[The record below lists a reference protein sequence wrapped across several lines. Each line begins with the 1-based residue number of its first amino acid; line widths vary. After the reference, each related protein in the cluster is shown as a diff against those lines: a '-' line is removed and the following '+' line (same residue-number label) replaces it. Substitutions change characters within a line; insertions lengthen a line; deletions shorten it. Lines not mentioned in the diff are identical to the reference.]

1 VSPPFLGVYY
11 ATPVA
16 KVLAA
21 CCEKVGEMPLR
32 IYLTSRV
39 LVEESG
45 TVLLD
50 ERRLMGRQGRLA
62 FAYLVGEHL
71 RAVSRDELAEEL
83 WLGAVPPPSWE
94 RSLSALISKLRALLA
109 STGIP
114 DVALTASF
122 GHYQLLLPADVW
134 IDLEA
139 ASEAIDRAESALR
152 GDKPREAWGWAQ
164 VAYQISRRPFLM
176 GEEGPW
182 VTLKRYELRDVLV
195 RAHECLSEPS
205 IWHTEPE
212 YAVKHAKEAVA
223 IEPFRETS
231 YQLLMRAHA
240 AVGNRAEALRVY
252 ERCRS
257 LLSEDLGVPPSSQ
270 TEAVYLEILRS

>member
-1 VSPPFLGVYY
+1 MLAVY
-11 ATPVA
+11 
-16 KVLAA
+16 
-21 CCEKVGEMPLR
+21 CEKVGEMPLR
-32 IYLTSRV
+32 IYLTNRV

-62 FAYLVGEHL
+62 FAYLVGERL

-83 WLGAVPPPSWE
+83 WLGAVPPSWE

-109 STGIP
+109 SAGIP
-114 DVALTASF
+114 DVALTSSF

-134 IDLEA
+134 IDVEA
-139 ASEAIDRAESALR
+139 ASEAIDRAETALR
-152 GDKPREAWGWAQ
+152 GAKPQEAWGWAH

-182 VTLKRYELRDVLV
+182 VTLKRSELRDVLV
-195 RAHECLSEPS
+195 RAHECLSEPG
-205 IWHTEPE
+205 IWGTEPA
-212 YAVKHAKEAVA
+212 YAVKHANEAVA

-252 ERCRS
+252 ERCRN
-257 LLSEDLGVPPSSQ
+257 LLSEELGVPPSPQ

>member
-1 VSPPFLGVYY
+1 M
-11 ATPVA
+11 
-16 KVLAA
+16 LAA
-21 CCEKVGEMPLR
+21 CCDEVGELPLR
-32 IYLTSRV
+32 IYLTGRV

-45 TVLLD
+45 AVLLD

-83 WLGAVPPPSWE
+83 WLGTVPPSWE

-109 STGIP
+109 SAGIP

-182 VTLKRYELRDVLV
+182 VTLKRSELRDVLV

-252 ERCRS
+252 ERCRN
-257 LLSEDLGVPPSSQ
+257 LLSEELGVSPSPQ

>member
-1 VSPPFLGVYY
+1 ML
-11 ATPVA
+11 
-16 KVLAA
+16 
-21 CCEKVGEMPLR
+21 LR
-32 IYLTSRV
+32 IYLTGRV
-39 LVEESG
+39 LIEDNG
-45 TVLLD
+45 TILFD
-50 ERRLMGRQGRLA
+50 ERRLMGRQGRLV

-83 WLGAVPPPSWE
+83 WLDTVPPSWE

-109 STGIP
+109 SVGISN
-114 DVALTASF
+114 VALNGSF
-122 GHYQLLLPADVW
+122 GHYQLLLPSDVW
-134 IDLEA
+134 IDVEA
-139 ASEAIDRAESALR
+139 ANVAIDRAESALR
-152 GDKPREAWGWAQ
+152 RGKLQEAWGWAQ
-164 VAYQISRRPFLM
+164 VTYQVSRRPFLM

-182 VTLKRYELRDVLV
+182 VTLKRSELHELLV

-223 IEPFRETS
+223 LEPFRETS

-257 LLSEDLGVPPSSQ
+257 HLSEELGVSPSPQ
-270 TEAVYLEILRS
+270 TEAVYLDILKS

>member
-11 ATPVA
+11 ATLVA
-16 KVLAA
+16 ELLAA
-21 CCEKVGEMPLR
+21 CCGEVGEMPLR
-32 IYLTSRV
+32 IYLTNRV
-39 LVEESG
+39 LVEEG
-45 TVLLD
+45 GVVLLD
-50 ERRLMGRQGRLA
+50 ERRLIGRQGRLVFA
-62 FAYLVGEHL
+62 FLVGEHL

-83 WLGAVPPPSWE
+83 WLDSQPPSWE

-109 STGIP
+109 SAGIP
-114 DVALTASF
+114 GVALTGSF
-122 GHYQLLLPADVW
+122 GHYQLLLSADVW
-134 IDLEA
+134 IDVEA

-152 GDKPREAWGWAQ
+152 GDRPQEAWGWAQ
-164 VAYQISRRPFLM
+164 VAYQISRRSFLL
-176 GEEGPW
+176 GEDGPW
-182 VTLKRYELRDVLV
+182 VTLKRSELREVLV

-212 YAVKHAKEAVA
+212 YAVRHAKEAVA

-257 LLSEDLGVPPSSQ
+257 LLSEELGVSPSPQ
-270 TEAVYLEILRS
+270 TEAVYLEILRT

>member
-1 VSPPFLGVYY
+1 VSPPFLVVYY
-11 ATPVA
+11 AATVA
-16 KVLAA
+16 RMLAA
-21 CCEKVGEMPLR
+21 CCDKVGEIPLR

-45 TVLLD
+45 AVLLD
-50 ERRLMGRQGRLA
+50 ERRLMGRQGHLV

-83 WLGAVPPPSWE
+83 WPGTVPPSWE

-109 STGIP
+109 STSIP
-114 DVALTASF
+114 DVTLTGSF
-122 GHYQLLLPADVW
+122 GHYQLLLPADIW
-134 IDLEA
+134 IDVEA

-182 VTLKRYELRDVLV
+182 VTLKRSELRDVLV

-223 IEPFRETS
+223 IEPFREIS

-257 LLSEDLGVPPSSQ
+257 LLSEELGVHPSSQ
-270 TEAVYLEILRS
+270 TEAVYLDILRS

>member
-1 VSPPFLGVYY
+1 
-11 ATPVA
+11 
-16 KVLAA
+16 
-21 CCEKVGEMPLR
+21 MPLR

-39 LVEESG
+39 LVEQSG
-45 TVLLD
+45 AVLFD

-71 RAVSRDELAEEL
+71 RAVSREELAEEL
-83 WLGAVPPPSWE
+83 WLGKVPPSWE
-94 RSLSALISKLRALLA
+94 RSLSALISKLRTLLA
-109 STGIP
+109 SANLP
-114 DVALTASF
+114 DVALSSSF
-122 GHYQLLLPADVW
+122 GHYQLSLPADVW
-134 IDLEA
+134 IDVEA

-152 GDKPREAWGWAQ
+152 GDKLREAWGWAH

-182 VTLKRYELRDVLV
+182 VSFKRSELREVLV

-205 IWHTEPE
+205 IWHEEPE
-212 YAVKHAKEAVA
+212 YAVKHAREAVA
-223 IEPFRETS
+223 IEPYRETS

-252 ERCRS
+252 ERCRN
-257 LLSEDLGVPPSSQ
+257 LFSEELGVSPSSQ
-270 TEAVYLEILRS
+270 TEAVYLDILRS